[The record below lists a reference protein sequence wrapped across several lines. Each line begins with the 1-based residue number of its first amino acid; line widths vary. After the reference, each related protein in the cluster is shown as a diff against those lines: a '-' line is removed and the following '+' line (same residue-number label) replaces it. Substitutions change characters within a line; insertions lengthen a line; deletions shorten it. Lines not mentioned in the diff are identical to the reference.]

1 MKCPKCGTEFESKCC
16 PECGFNP
23 NAAEQPTNQA
33 PTWNSAPAPAPKKK
47 KNGCLVA
54 VIIAAAVIVVI
65 GVLVGLF
72 GEETPDDSS
81 TPASSASESSMAAE
95 SSEESPAAEE
105 STAEADT
112 IIPLGESGT
121 YEGETITVTGVEK
134 SSGDQFDTPKDGME
148 YVIVSLK
155 IQNTGEENISY
166 NPFDYKS
173 MNSKKQIIDKSI
185 SIVDSD
191 TALSSGEL
199 ASGGE
204 VEGTLV
210 FEHPKGDTDLTLLFY
225 GNMFD
230 SDPTLTFALQ

>member
-1 MKCPKCGTEFESKCC
+1 
-16 PECGFNP
+16 
-23 NAAEQPTNQA
+23 
-33 PTWNSAPAPAPKKK
+33 
-47 KNGCLVA
+47 
-54 VIIAAAVIVVI
+54 
-65 GVLVGLF
+65 
-72 GEETPDDSS
+72 
-81 TPASSASESSMAAE
+81 
-95 SSEESPAAEE
+95 
-105 STAEADT
+105 
-112 IIPLGESGT
+112 
-121 YEGETITVTGVEK
+121 
-134 SSGDQFDTPKDGME
+134 
-148 YVIVSLK
+148 
-155 IQNTGEENISY
+155 
-166 NPFDYKS
+166 